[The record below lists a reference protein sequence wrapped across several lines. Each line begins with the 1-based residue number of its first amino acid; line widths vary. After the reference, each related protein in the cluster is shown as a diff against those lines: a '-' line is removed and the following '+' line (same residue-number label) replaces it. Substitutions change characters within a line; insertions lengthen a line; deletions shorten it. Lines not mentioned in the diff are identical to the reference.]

1 MRRIGELP
9 LPDDPALAFP
19 PFEPRMPAADARSFL
34 DRVRDGDLVT
44 VDAEAGILEVE
55 LADAEFERREAT
67 GRAPHDVEW
76 AGTGR
81 ELFSGFRAIVGT
93 AETGASVIRPLP
105 APTEE
110 APVVQPV

>member
-1 MRRIGELP
+1 
-9 LPDDPALAFP
+9 LA
-19 PFEPRMPAADARSFL
+19 
-34 DRVRDGDLVT
+34 RVLDGDLVT
-44 VDAEAGILEVE
+44 VDADAGVLEVA
-55 LADAEFERREAT
+55 LADDELEHRATT

>member
-1 MRRIGELP
+1 MTPEAALGGP
-9 LPDDPALAFP
+9 LA
-19 PFEPRMPAADARSFL
+19 
-34 DRVRDGDLVT
+34 RVREGDLVT
-44 VDAEAGILEVE
+44 VDAETGLLELDV
-55 LADAEFERREAT
+55 ADVDFDRREAT

-110 APVVQPV
+110 VPLAQHV

>member
-1 MRRIGELP
+1 M
-9 LPDDPALAFP
+9 
-19 PFEPRMPAADARSFL
+19 
-34 DRVRDGDLVT
+34 RDGDLVT
-44 VDAEAGILEVE
+44 VDAETGLLEVDV
-55 LADAEFERREAT
+55 ADADFDRREAT

-110 APVVQPV
+110 APVAQHV

>member
-1 MRRIGELP
+1 M
-9 LPDDPALAFP
+9 
-19 PFEPRMPAADARSFL
+19 
-34 DRVRDGDLVT
+34 
-44 VDAEAGILEVE
+44 LEVE
-55 LADAEFERREAT
+55 LPDAEFQRREAT

-81 ELFSGFRAIVGT
+81 ELFAGFRAIVGT